1 MYQMLFGEYPFAHD
15 DSNQMIDKL
24 SIIRGDYGFP
34 INSVISD
41 DAMDLIEA
49 ILQFDPHKR
58 PSAADIINSNWFA
71 DVRHAVAEP
80 EEDTSSSMCIR

>member
-1 MYQMLFGEYPFAHD
+1 MLFGEYPFAHD

-34 INSVISD
+34 INSIISD

-49 ILQFDPHKR
+49 ILQFDPQKR
-58 PSAADIINSNWFA
+58 PSAADIINSKWFA
-71 DVRHAVAEP
+71 DVQHAVTEP
-80 EEDTSSSMCIR
+80 GEDTSSNLCIR